1 MEKMVEHMRKRGT
14 SESEIIRRLIIE
26 EKEGKFADEFD
37 YILTV
42 KENSLTEVTQKI
54 KEKLSYEV
62 S

>member
-14 SESEIIRRLIIE
+14 SEPEIIRRLIIE

-42 KENSLTEVTQKI
+42 KENSLTEVTQEI
-54 KEKLSYEV
+54 KEKLNYEV

>member
-1 MEKMVEHMRKRGT
+1 MRKRGT

-42 KENSLTEVTQKI
+42 KENGLNEVAQKI
-54 KEKLSYEV
+54 KEKLNYEM

>member
-14 SESEIIRRLIIE
+14 SEPEIIRRLIIE

-42 KENSLTEVTQKI
+42 KENGLTEVTQKI